1 MRSDSRTVFTCAL
14 LGSGLATGLAHAQP
28 LELTVDPARSTLDLS
43 IELQT
48 PAGNRT
54 DSDSSP
60 INGTIVLGADDYGA
74 LGSVVLYDIRLF
86 ASDTLEFNWSWD
98 FLGAADATM
107 IGGGL
112 IDAAPGVPK
121 GPVPVT
127 GTAFTV
133 PSVSIQPLG
142 VLDANYNILI
152 VGSGS
157 VSQDLANEPPV
168 STDLSGEITI
178 TGSTV
183 EVSSTVVFDG
193 SFPLDNGLGTAVVS
207 GTGTV
212 VATGSL
218 LGCDA
223 DLAAPFGTLNF
234 FDISEFINL
243 YSARD
248 PMADFNVDAAFNFFD
263 ITAFIDA
270 YNAGCD

>member
-1 MRSDSRTVFTCAL
+1 MRLDSRTVFTCAL
-14 LGSGLATGLAHAQP
+14 LVSGLASGLAQAQP
-28 LELTVDPARSTLDLS
+28 LELTVDPARSTLDLT

-48 PAGNRT
+48 AAGNRT
-54 DSDSSP
+54 DTDSSP

-74 LGSVVLYDIRLF
+74 PASVVLYDIRLF
-86 ASDTLEFNWSWD
+86 ASDTLQFNWSWG
-98 FLGAADATM
+98 FLGSADATM
-107 IGGGL
+107 TGGGF
-112 IDAAPGVPK
+112 IDATPGVPK

-127 GTAFTV
+127 STAFTV
-133 PSVSIQPLG
+133 PSVAIQPLG

-157 VSQDLANEPPV
+157 VSQDLANEPPAL
-168 STDLSGEITI
+168 TDLSSEITVI
-178 TGSTV
+178 GSTV

-193 SFPLDNGLGTAVVS
+193 SFPLGDGLGTAVVS

-223 DLAAPFGTLNF
+223 DLAAPFGVLNF

-243 YSARD
+243 YNARD